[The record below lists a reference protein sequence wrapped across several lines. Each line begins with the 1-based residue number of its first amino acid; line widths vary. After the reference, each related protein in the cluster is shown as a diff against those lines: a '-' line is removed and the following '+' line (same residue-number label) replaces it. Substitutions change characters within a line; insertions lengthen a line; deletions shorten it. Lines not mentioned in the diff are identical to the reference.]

1 MASTTDNYN
10 LPLYDTGDP
19 ANLRDQ
25 YNNAMVIVDGEL
37 KKSADSTTAAMTT
50 ANNAK
55 SAADDAKEAAGAAQ
69 STADDA
75 KALLDALGADTT
87 SNAAASKAKW
97 DKTSADLATLKN
109 DFTSYQTSQ
118 KSVALYVGN
127 SYTYGVGSSNG
138 QTGIY
143 AKTKFLFDE
152 SSEIWGDGI
161 GFMPYAGHTETF
173 QSIYQDYAAQHPTE
187 CAKVTDIIITSAYGD
202 TRAYIAS
209 GNRDTYRA
217 SLIAAVNGFIA
228 RVAQYSPLAKI
239 WVDYAEGTSVEG
251 KGGVTLR
258 KEFELDKIFETVFN
272 QVSSKNITYLGWIG
286 WNITH
291 RQNTFSGD
299 GYHPNDHGYDFLAS
313 SFVQAWRGNAYEYD
327 KSGTLAFSVES
338 GGTLSGNISLVTR
351 KNESYWWFR
360 TIRASDEYTLNSNT
374 EIIDFTRV
382 EAMPPID
389 HDAAILYANLVNTQA
404 GANTI
409 VGLVSL
415 AFDETGA
422 KLVLSPVGKPSL
434 TIPVSTSLVLVPLS
448 TTVVHS
454 YL

>member
-1 MASTTDNYN
+1 MASTTDNFN

-25 YNNAMVIVDGEL
+25 YNNAMGIVDSEL

-55 SAADDAKEAAGAAQ
+55 SAADDAKEAADAAQ

-75 KALLDALGADTT
+75 V
-87 SNAAASKAKW
+87 AKW
-97 DKTSADLATLKN
+97 DETSADLAALKN

-138 QTGIY
+138 QTGVY

-152 SSEIWGDGI
+152 SSKIWSDGI

-173 QSIYQDYAAQHPTE
+173 QSIYQDYAAQHAAD

-217 SLIAAVNGFIA
+217 SLIAAVNSFIA

-239 WVDYAEGTSVEG
+239 WVDYAEGTSAEG

-313 SFVQAWRGNAYEYD
+313 SFVQAWRGNAYEYE

-338 GGTLSGNISLVTR
+338 GGTLSGKISLATR

-374 EIIDFTRV
+374 EIIDFTRA
-382 EAMPPID
+382 EAMPPIK
-389 HDAAILYANLVNTQA
+389 HDAGILYANLVNTQA

-434 TIPVSTSLVLVPLS
+434 TIPVSTSLILVPIS

-454 YL
+454 